1 MSFFV
6 ETTVGRLLRANN
18 IIQSAGLM
26 NPLLD
31 GKRSDRDMIIMYN
44 RVPKT
49 GSTSFVNVAYD
60 LCKRNR
66 FNVLHLNITGN
77 MHVMS
82 IADQVLYQW

>member
-18 IIQSAGLM
+18 VIQSAGLM